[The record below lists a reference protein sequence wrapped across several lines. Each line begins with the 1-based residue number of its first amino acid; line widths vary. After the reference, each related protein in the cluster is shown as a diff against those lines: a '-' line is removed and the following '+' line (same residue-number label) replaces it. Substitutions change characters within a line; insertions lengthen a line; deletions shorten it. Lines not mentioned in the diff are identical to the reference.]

1 MDEHEKEMYRR
12 IIKWFKGRKQNPF
25 KIDIELHRRC
35 NLRCLSCSRRS
46 SPDYERLNEISK
58 SLEMPLEKWLEIV
71 DEAAELNVREWHIA
85 GGGEPMFLADK
96 VIAVMKR
103 IKKYG
108 MLGIITTNGTLW
120 KNEHIETVVKIGW
133 DRIHFSLDAPNAKV
147 HDYLRQV
154 PGTFKRVIKTI
165 KKFNQLKK
173 KYKTEKPMLNINM
186 VLSKKNYKFLPQ
198 MVNLAKKLNI
208 QFLFVDPLIVYS
220 ELGAKL
226 KMSKKEIENFSK
238 YLEKA
243 RELARKFGINNNF
256 DGLQNNLQPELIE
269 KSSQMRKVVE
279 NEIKKA
285 EKLKMKSF
293 LKKFLIVP
301 CFKPWFHMTIKCD
314 GRTTSCDVPVTGG
327 EYIRNKTLKEVW
339 FGEYFNWLRKA
350 LLSKKIPN
358 FCDQCNASH
367 ATQRRK
373 YRVEIIKLISP
384 NLFEEVKKIYGLV

>member
-1 MDEHEKEMYRR
+1 
-12 IIKWFKGRKQNPF
+12 
-25 KIDIELHRRC
+25 
-35 NLRCLSCSRRS
+35 
-46 SPDYERLNEISK
+46 LNEISK

-71 DEAAELNVREWHIA
+71 DEAAELDVREWHIA
-85 GGGEPMFLADK
+85 GGGEPMFLADR
-96 VIAVMKR
+96 VMAVMKR
-103 IKKYG
+103 IKEYG

-120 KNEHIETVVKIGW
+120 KDKHIETTVKIGW
-133 DRIHFSLDAPNAKV
+133 DRIHFSLDAPNAKI

-154 PGTFKRVIKTI
+154 PGTFKKVITTI
-165 KKFNQLKK
+165 KKFNQMKK
-173 KYKTEKPMLNINM
+173 KYKTDKPMLNINM
-186 VLSKKNYKFLPQ
+186 VLSKMNYTLLPQ
-198 MVNLAKKLNI
+198 MVKLAKKLNI

-226 KMSKKEIENFSK
+226 KMGKREIEIFPK

-243 RELARKFGINNNF
+243 RGLARKFGIDNNF

-269 KSSQMRKVVE
+269 KSSQMRKVVKG
-279 NEIKKA
+279 EIKKA
-285 EKLKMKSF
+285 EKLKVKSF
-293 LKKFLIVP
+293 IKKFLTVP

-314 GRTTSCDVPVTGG
+314 GRTTSCDVPVEGG
-327 EYIRNKTLKEVW
+327 DNIKNKTLKEVW

-350 LLSKKIPN
+350 LLSKKIPK

-367 ATQRRK
+367 AAQRRK